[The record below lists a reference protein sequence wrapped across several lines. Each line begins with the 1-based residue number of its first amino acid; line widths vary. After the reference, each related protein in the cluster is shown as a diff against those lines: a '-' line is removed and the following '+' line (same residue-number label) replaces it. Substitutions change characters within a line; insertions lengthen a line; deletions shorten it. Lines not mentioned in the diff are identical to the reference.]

1 MSPAQRHTSPGLSC
15 ARTQRVGNLKSGLY
29 RSSRM
34 QEKWWN
40 TWLMTF
46 CPRGKGG
53 ESQLQVRCCVV
64 K

>member
-1 MSPAQRHTSPGLSC
+1 MSSAQRHTSLELSC

-46 CPRGKGG
+46 CPVRKG
-53 ESQLQVRCCVV
+53 SKSVTMR
-64 K
+64 